1 MGGLLENTAAVI
13 KQNDPDIPEYLD
25 FDRLRR
31 EGLEH
36 IGNLAG
42 KIWTDHNA
50 HDPGV
55 TILEVLI
62 YALLDLGY
70 KTNLPFKNLIAQKD
84 NSEKDDNF
92 LTPLE
97 ILTINPV
104 SVTDYRKLLIEIDGV
119 RNAWLEIADQE
130 VALYVDQQM
139 DRLTC
144 TPPSTP
150 NEGEEAIFEEA
161 IHVINDREDCLLNK
175 AYEQLFLNGLYKVYI
190 EKEDDVVDEAALK
203 VAVKSFLLEHRNLCE
218 DFIQI
223 EILKPIDFG
232 VCLEVEITLGIDP
245 KKVYSKIIK
254 AVRNYFQPEINYYT
268 LNELLN
274 KGKSIDAIFEG
285 RPYLKESFGFVDT
298 DELEKLEKRNK
309 IHLSDLYAVVL
320 AIEGVQKVKKAHIN
334 NGNSSGSIAWIHS
347 LKKDEVPVF
356 LLENSCIDLYSPQ
369 GIIKLDKLKV
379 HQSLSFGKKFRLPLT
394 SLDNEIPMGVYHDD
408 LGEFYSIQ
416 NDFPVVYGVGEDGL
430 AESATLLRK
439 TQALQLKGYL
449 LFYDQLLANYT
460 SQLAN
465 IRSLFS
471 LKSEAEYTEEA
482 CKTYFTQLPDSI
494 PGIESLLKFHTTTET
509 QNGSSVVAYPVQ
521 NNEAWKNTIALL
533 EAHPRTEFSIGNY
546 CDHQSGLVDLVS
558 FESINK
564 RSIHINQ
571 LVDIFFSKKYSIQV
585 LEDRFGCFFVLYPNT
600 SSELLLVGTKRYKS
614 INEAK
619 SEAKNVAFMASTVTG
634 YNLVTD
640 TLRGATQHYFGI
652 AFHPV
657 SYLNVLQELTE
668 NKEEYSTRRQ
678 LFLDHLLARF
688 GESFTDYTLLQY
700 KGNLSETTL
709 DQKRIADQSSYIKEF
724 ADLSRNRGKAFDYL
738 KPAWNTDNV
747 SGFEK
752 RVSLLS
758 GINNYERRNLCNFEV
773 TECHRFVL
781 NDANGN
787 LLFRSNRSYES
798 KEELL
803 LAANKVLVQLRDPK
817 SYKKLEKTLN
827 GFNRSVISR
836 LFSAQASTENIV
848 TTKYNFHQ
856 QLTDHKGIEVA
867 RSTSLSSETL
877 ALKKQG
883 DFIKKGKLQ
892 TLKNEDDVSRECR
905 LLPVAREHCFLDA
918 HRLDQN
924 LEIKTLESWKWH
936 IQHPI
941 SKEHKMSATAF
952 SSVNEAWENVLNEGA
967 LDSYLTQH
975 DSAYKWKLNIAGSKL
990 VFEGVGCYPDK
1001 SKATDAWRRA
1011 KVLGSDAKNYVVA
1024 QQGNQLALKN
1034 EKKKIIALA
1043 LLPEK
1048 ELKTIIEESTIA
1060 FGKRNTKPSIERVA
1074 DKVGFKVQLNEQDA
1088 SLISYGV
1095 YHSKKEALLAL
1106 EKAFSLGGDK
1116 KNYLQSGDEG
1126 NPEYSFL
1133 LRDTDGSFLMM
1144 PPEHFEIATNRN
1156 KALNAVAR
1164 FIAKNESPVRI
1175 KKEPNKYNWSLFN
1188 NEGVVLQSTSEFTSR
1203 TRAKSDF
1210 DKTIAIEALHSC
1222 EALCKELLYDYK
1234 VVKIPAAFNFIYGNT
1249 DADNVFNP
1257 LFISSKAYKKVEDAK
1272 KAYTEFVDKLPQL
1285 TLKET
1290 KKSKITREFTLYDKA
1305 SVVATQFTK
1314 SSIPDDIT
1322 KLAIS
1327 TSEKASLSEAE
1338 QLKKYISNAYVNSE
1352 TPNSDF
1358 TISDMAQDG
1367 QISYEWRFLK
1377 KNMPLAIHPS
1387 LCYEKE
1393 NALQLKRA
1401 ICDVIPP
1408 IQLKKCPDKP
1418 IVICP
1423 EMDKDK
1429 FHYQVCFNT
1438 NEEEEFVLISYVGY
1452 KTAEEAEEAWEKEWL
1467 EVIIYARNT
1476 NQYSKG
1482 SKISVVEQ
1490 YYDPESNACETDAFI
1505 AVIPKERKVK
1515 EQGQGLIEFY
1525 VQLAE
1530 LFPIYKVE
1538 VAEDNDIKVYYKYR
1552 VVVKEEERIDVGDC
1566 INTHVE
1572 EVEGTPLWDSVA
1584 RFSSID
1590 EAIEAYQ
1597 HFYVLAGTSNNCR
1610 LLCEK
1615 GKFYVGLIEVLAESA
1630 CNFKSEAEAWDNAFP
1645 KKLDSCNDCMPGGLR
1660 EFIYAA
1666 EDTQNYIPV
1675 CDQDYWKFKIVSPK
1689 YYVANHSCWYDD
1701 KGDRDEQITTWSSI
1715 LEGLDWKLFSSGL
1728 FFETNEETP
1737 VGATPITHLVN
1748 SQKEHFKSNC
1758 DVVDEIRK
1766 CIKICEDQANGK
1778 NELKQ
1783 CIIESIKGFK
1793 KKDELIKLFDID
1805 IDAFYA
1811 LINRFPIYKTTAG
1824 YGFRLYWSANDTMV
1838 SETGLRPCGCDED
1851 TIPREEDTNTCKEVY
1866 PFVSKKYYSCCS
1878 EALLEFEKF
1887 CQLIADKT
1895 YTVECVSKAKYGP
1908 YSFQIVDPSRE
1919 LAYHPQ
1925 QYNCLQ
1931 EVEDAIERTKACV
1944 DNTGMHL
1951 LEHILL
1957 RPKHIGECSYSFV
1970 LGGDDVLQTK
1980 SCLLPICPDYCCEIP
1995 WKPDMDKDDPCA
2007 DNTAINT
2014 IYYLPGS
2021 DPYSFW
2027 ATLALP
2033 SWVKRFR
2040 TKQSREAF
2048 EKLLYKEAPA
2058 LVGLHIL
2065 WLSPKDM
2072 CKFEDE
2078 YRRWMEWKQGPV
2090 KDGKEEGHQW
2100 CEPEKGAPI
2109 CALVD
2114 CIKTLKSEPVC
2125 ETSVENQNDCDCN
2138 SNEFINDDECCLPND
2153 TEGTIFWSCC
2163 ETILTNLPQFDE
2175 AQALLMSSTKEDS
2188 LAVVKA
2194 EEVLEQ
2200 KKKKVNGTP
2209 KNDASKITKI
2219 ISKQVIKKKTEKAAK
2234 KGIKEHDLL
2243 ALVRKRKPKY
2253 LKNIEVLSNEDMQK
2267 TKSYERTVFFLKN
2280 TPTLTAYIQLVNFF
2294 ERYSLQKGNNIA
2306 GFLGLLKNATWHL
2319 LDQLVMN
2326 QKQELVTGDI
2336 DLLKSSLKVLN
2347 EKGLTGKVIYEEW
2360 NIEEVKQ
2367 VANTKTLTQIKQLVN
2382 S

>member
-25 FDRLRR
+25 FDQLRR

-50 HDPGV
+50 HDPGI
-55 TILEVLI
+55 TILEVLV

-104 SVTDYRKLLIEIDGV
+104 SITDYRKLLIEIDGV

-130 VALYVDQQM
+130 VALFINQQINS
-139 DRLTC
+139 LTC
-144 TPPSTP
+144 TSPIKP
-150 NEGEEAIFEEA
+150 NEEEEISFEEA
-161 IHVINDREDCLLNK
+161 IHVIDNRRDCLLDK
-175 AYEQLFLNGLYKVYI
+175 AYQQLCLNGLYKVFI
-190 EKEDDVVDEAALK
+190 EKEDDTVDEIALK
-203 VAVKSFLLEHRNLCE
+203 EAVKSFLSEHRNLCE

-232 VCLEVEITLGIDP
+232 VCLDVEIALGVDP

-254 AVRNYFQPEINYYT
+254 ALRNYFQPEINYYT

-274 KGKSIDAIFEG
+274 KGKTIDAIFEG
-285 RPYLKESFGFVDT
+285 RPYLKESFGFIDT
-298 DELEKLEKRNK
+298 DELEKLEKRNE
-309 IHLSDLYAVVL
+309 IHLSDLYAIVL
-320 AIEGVQKVKKAHIN
+320 EIEGVQKVKKAHIN
-334 NGNSSGSIAWIHS
+334 KGNIAGSLAWVHG
-347 LKKDEVPVF
+347 LEKDEVPVF
-356 LLENSCIDLYSPQ
+356 LLENSCIDLYSQQ
-369 GIIKLDKLKV
+369 GIIKLDKLKA

-394 SLDNEIPMGVYHDD
+394 SLNNEIPIGIYHDD
-408 LGEFYSIQ
+408 LSEFYSIQ

-449 LFYDQLLANYT
+449 LFYDQLLANYA

-471 LKSEAEYTEEA
+471 LKSEADSAEET

-494 PGIESLLKFHTTTET
+494 PGIESLLKFHTTAET

-521 NNEAWKNTIALL
+521 NNEAWKNAIALL

-546 CDHQSGLVDLVS
+546 CDSQSGLVDLVS
-558 FESINK
+558 FESINI

-571 LVDIFFSKKYSIQV
+571 LVDVFFSKKYSIQV

-600 SSELLLVGTKRYKS
+600 SSQLLLVGTKRYKS

-619 SEAKNVAFMASTVTG
+619 SEAKNVAFMASTATG

-640 TLRGATQHYFGI
+640 TLGTTTQHYFGI
-652 AFHPV
+652 AFQPV
-657 SYLNVLQELTE
+657 SYLDVLQELTE
-668 NKEEYSTRRQ
+668 NKEEYIARRK

-688 GESFTDYTLLQY
+688 GEGFTEYTLLQY

-709 DQKRIADQSSYIKEF
+709 DQKRIEDQSSYIKEF

-773 TECHRFVL
+773 SECHRFGL

-787 LLFRSNRSYES
+787 LLFRSNRSYEN

-836 LFSAQASTENIV
+836 LFSAKASEENII
-848 TTKYNFHQ
+848 TTKYDFHQ
-856 QLTDHKGIEVA
+856 QLINHKGEEVA
-867 RSTSLSSETL
+867 RSKSLTSEGS
-877 ALKKQG
+877 ALKNQS
-883 DFIKKGKLQ
+883 DFIKKGKQQ
-892 TLKNEDDVSRECR
+892 TVVNEYAVSKECR
-905 LLPVAREHCFLDA
+905 LLPLDREHCFLDV
-918 HRLDQN
+918 HTLDRDV
-924 LEIKTLESWKWH
+924 EIKTLESWKWH
-936 IQHPI
+936 ILNPI
-941 SKEHKMSATAF
+941 NREHKMSTVAF
-952 SSVNEAWENVLNEGA
+952 SSVNEAWDAVLNEGA
-967 LDSYLTQH
+967 LDAYLTTH
-975 DSAYKWKLNIAGSKL
+975 NSAYKWNLTIPESKL
-990 VFEGVGCYPDK
+990 LFEGTDCYPDK
-1001 SKATDAWRRA
+1001 NKATDAWRRA
-1011 KVLGSDAKNYVVA
+1011 KVLGGDAKNYVVEK
-1024 QQGNQLALKN
+1024 QGNQLALKN
-1034 EKKKIIALA
+1034 AKKKVIALA

-1048 ELKTIIEESTIA
+1048 EIKTIIGESIEA
-1060 FGKRNTKPSIERVA
+1060 FGKRNTKVRIEKVSDKIGFSI
-1074 DKVGFKVQLNEQDA
+1074 QLNEQDA
-1088 SLISYGV
+1088 SLISYCV
-1095 YHSKKEALLAL
+1095 YSSKKEALLEM
-1106 EKAFSLGGDK
+1106 EKAFKLGGDK

-1133 LRDTDGSFLMM
+1133 LRDGLGSFLMV
-1144 PPEHFEIATNRN
+1144 PPEHFEIAKNRN
-1156 KALNAVAR
+1156 KALNEVAR
-1164 FIAKNESPVRI
+1164 FIAKNESPVTV

-1210 DKTIAIEALHSC
+1210 DKVIAKEALNSC
-1222 EALCKELLYDYK
+1222 KELCKELLYDFK
-1234 VVKIPAAFNFIYGNT
+1234 VVKIPTAFNFIYGNT
-1249 DADNVFNP
+1249 DAENVFNP
-1257 LFISSKAYKKVEDAK
+1257 LFISSKTYKTTEDAEK
-1272 KAYTEFVDKLPQL
+1272 SYADFVDKLPQL
-1285 TLKET
+1285 VLKET
-1290 KKSKITREFTLYDKA
+1290 KKNIGGRDFALYDKA
-1305 SVVATQFTK
+1305 TVVATQFIK
-1314 SSIPDDIT
+1314 NNMPDVV
-1322 KLAIS
+1322 KVAVS
-1327 TSEKASLSEAE
+1327 NSEKASLKEAE
-1338 QLKKYISNAYVNSE
+1338 QLKNYLSKAYVNSE
-1352 TPNSDF
+1352 TPNKDF
-1358 TISDMAQDG
+1358 TISDMELDG
-1367 QISYEWRFLK
+1367 QVSYEWRFLK

-1387 LCYEKE
+1387 LCFEKE
-1393 NALQLKRA
+1393 SALQIKRA
-1401 ICDVIPP
+1401 ICDYIPP
-1408 IQLKKCPDKP
+1408 VQLQKCPDKP

-1423 EMDKDK
+1423 EIDKDK
-1429 FHYQVCFNT
+1429 FHYQVCFT
-1438 NEEEEFVLISYVGY
+1438 TDEDEEFVLISYVGY
-1452 KTAEEAEEAWEKEWL
+1452 KTAIEAEEAWGKEWL
-1467 EVIIYARNT
+1467 QVITYARNI
-1476 NQYSKG
+1476 NQYNNNG
-1482 SKISVVEQ
+1482 KISLVEQ
-1490 YYDPESNACETDAFI
+1490 YFDPESNTCETDTFI
-1505 AVIPKERKVK
+1505 AVIPKKRKTKV
-1515 EQGQGLIEFY
+1515 QGQALIDFY
-1525 VQLAE
+1525 IQLAD
-1530 LFPIYKVE
+1530 LFPIYTVE
-1538 VAEDNDIKVYYKYR
+1538 IADENVVNVYYKYR
-1552 VVVKEEERIDVGDC
+1552 VVVKEKEIIDDSEC
-1566 INTHVE
+1566 INKYE
-1572 EVEGTPLWDSVA
+1572 EALQGSLLWDSVDSFA
-1584 RFSSID
+1584 T
-1590 EAIEAYQ
+1590 IEEVIQAYQ
-1597 HFYVLAGTSNNCR
+1597 HFYVLAGTSNNCNV
-1610 LLCEK
+1610 LCK
-1615 GKFYVGLIEVLAESA
+1615 NGKFFVGLIEVLAESA
-1630 CNFKSEAEAWDNAFP
+1630 CNFKSEAEAWDSAFP
-1645 KKLDSCNDCMPGGLR
+1645 KKVDSCNDCIPGGLR

-1666 EDTQNYIPV
+1666 EDTKNYIPV
-1675 CDQDYWKFKIVSPK
+1675 CDQTYWKFKIVSPK
-1689 YYVANHSCWYDD
+1689 YYVANHSCWYNT
-1701 KGDRDEQITTWSSI
+1701 KGNRDTQITAWSSI
-1715 LEGLDWKLFSSGL
+1715 FEGLDWKLFSTGL
-1728 FFETNEETP
+1728 FFEANEDTP
-1737 VGATPITHLVN
+1737 AGISAATHLVN
-1748 SQKEHFKSNC
+1748 PQKERFKSNC

-1766 CIKICEDQANGK
+1766 CIKIYDEQANGK

-1783 CIIESIKGFK
+1783 CIIESVKGFQK
-1793 KKDELIKLFDID
+1793 RDELIKLFDTD

-1811 LINRFPIYKTTAG
+1811 LINRFPIYKTAEG
-1824 YGFRLYWSANDTMV
+1824 YCYRLYWSANDTMV
-1838 SETGLRPCGCDED
+1838 SETGLLPCGCEED
-1851 TIPREEDTNTCKEVY
+1851 TILKEDDTCKEVY
-1866 PFVSKKYYSCCS
+1866 PFVSENYYSCCS

-1887 CQLIADKT
+1887 CQLIASKS
-1895 YTVECVSKAKYGP
+1895 YAIECVSKAKYGP

-1931 EVEDAIERTKACV
+1931 EVEDAIEKTKTCV

-1957 RPKHIGECSYSFV
+1957 RPKHVGECSHSFV
-1970 LGGDDVLQTK
+1970 LGGDDVFQTK

-1995 WKPDMDKDDPCA
+1995 WKPDMDKNDPCI
-2007 DNTAINT
+2007 DNTDINT

-2027 ATLALP
+2027 ATVALP
-2033 SWVKRFR
+2033 AWVKRFR

-2048 EKLLYKEAPA
+2048 EKLLYKEVPA

-2065 WLSPKDM
+2065 WLSPEGM

-2078 YRRWMEWKQGPV
+2078 YRRWLEWKQGPV
-2090 KDGKEEGHQW
+2090 KEGKEEGHQW
-2100 CEPEKGAPI
+2100 CEPEKGPPI

-2114 CIKTLKSEPVC
+2114 CIKKLKSEPVC
-2125 ETSVENQNDCDCN
+2125 ETSTEAKNECDCK
-2138 SNEFINDDECCLPND
+2138 SNEFENDDECCLPND
-2153 TEGTIFWSCC
+2153 TKGTIFWSCC
-2163 ETILTNLPQFDE
+2163 DTTIDLPQFDE
-2175 AQALLMSSTKEDS
+2175 AQRLLMSSVKEDS
-2188 LAVVKA
+2188 LAVLKT
-2194 EEVLEQ
+2194 EETLGIE
-2200 KKKKVNGTP
+2200 KKKVNGTS
-2209 KNDASKITKI
+2209 KNVSPKITKI
-2219 ISKQVIKKKTEKAAK
+2219 IPKKVIKKKTEKAAK
-2234 KGIKEHDLL
+2234 KEIKEHDLL

-2294 ERYSLQKGNNIA
+2294 KRYSLQKDNNTT

-2319 LDQLVMN
+2319 LDKLVIN
-2326 QKQELVTGDI
+2326 QKQEVAVGDI
-2336 DLLKSSLKVLN
+2336 ANLKPSLKVLN
-2347 EKGLTGKVIYEEW
+2347 EKGLTGKIIYKEW
-2360 NIEEVKQ
+2360 NIEEVGQ
-2367 VANTKTLTQIKQLVN
+2367 VAHKKALDQIKQLLN